1 MHVSLLNRDVEML
14 EMAMNAENP
23 DKTAISRYL
32 KRIEQKYATVE
43 EDSKNYMNKLE
54 GENEEL
60 EIELYE
66 MDKLL
71 NTISDMKF
79 NAEFILGEAEKTPPT
94 PPAGIAGNQTTD
106 VTLDLMAR
114 LQADV
119 SAASRERRSLLPS
132 IQLPK
137 FDGNIEKYEEFIES
151 YEAIIQNHPGIEDV
165 EKFIFLK
172 NHLQPRSPAADL
184 LAGFATTSA

>member
-1 MHVSLLNRDVEML
+1 MAAKLKKVKDTHVSLLNRDVEML
-14 EMAMNAENP
+14 EMAFNAEHP
-23 DKTAISRYL
+23 DKIAISRYL
-32 KRIEQKYATVE
+32 KRIDQKYSTVE
-43 EDSKNYMNKLE
+43 DDSKNYMNKLG

-60 EIELYE
+60 EIELHE

-71 NTISDMKF
+71 NTISDIKF
-79 NAEFILGEAEKTPPT
+79 KAEMMLGEGEKTPPT
-94 PPAGIAGNQTTD
+94 PAGSAENQATD
-106 VTLDLMAR
+106 ATLGLMAR

-119 SAASRERRSLLPS
+119 SAASRERKSLLPS

-172 NHLQPRSPAADL
+172 NHLQPNSPA
-184 LAGFATTSA
+184 